1 MTEVTKKNLRTVK
14 REIEDLFT
22 SYGWN
27 FEEVNMNEEEI
38 YFHID
43 EETCFTVRIGDEL
56 GENELVRPSNGV
68 RMILTSSTLSFSE
81 NNNIF
86 CEIAKSGNVEYY
98 L

>member
-1 MTEVTKKNLRTVK
+1 MAEVTKKNLRTVK
-14 REIEDLFT
+14 REVEDLFT
-22 SYGWN
+22 SYGWS
-27 FEEVNMNEEEI
+27 FKEINMNEEEI

-56 GENELVRPSNGV
+56 GENELVRPSNNV
-68 RMILTSSTLSFSE
+68 RMILTSSTLSLSE